1 MRLAKMQESHNTTT
15 HTQRAALSFIFVI
28 KIIPYNCRPPKL
40 LCSDSKDFV
49 VSRPKS
55 TVPNTKKGAGGR
67 PPGRADNHKN
77 KRTRKES
84 DIAKKRRME
93 KIAATRK
100 ANEAKKRADI
110 AASTKGAAIKKR
122 NDFF

>member
-15 HTQRAALSFIFVI
+15 HTKGRFSFIFVI
-28 KIIPYNCRPPKL
+28 EIIPYNCRPPKL

-55 TVPNTKKGAGGR
+55 TVPNTKEGAGGR
-67 PPGRADNHKN
+67 PPGRADNPMN
-77 KRTRKES
+77 KRTRNES
-84 DIAKKRRME
+84 EVAKKRRME

-110 AASTKGAAIKKR
+110 AASTKEAAIKKR